1 MHVDKIKT
9 IFTISY
15 IAIKNS
21 KKGLTMFFI
30 NKKLISALSTKK
42 IKLLGLSFIMC
53 ISLTACSQSK
63 KDTTA
68 IAPSQP
74 AKTIFNDA
82 RKLMSNNQFEAAI
95 KKYET
100 LEAQYPLGRYAQQ
113 ALLEQ
118 AYAYFKFEEPDT
130 ALDTIDRYMRVY
142 PRSPRMDYALYL
154 RGLIN
159 FTRGGSIVDKV
170 FPRNFSD
177 LDGVRQKEAFNDF
190 SALINRHKGSPYAV
204 DAKKRMH
211 YLKNTLGQSEVSV
224 AEYYMKRGAYLAAY
238 NRADYA
244 IKYHQGTPAV
254 ISALQIKT
262 CAARKLGK
270 NDLAEDTLRIIKLN
284 FPAKTKFACL

>member
-1 MHVDKIKT
+1 MINITV
-9 IFTISY
+9 
-15 IAIKNS
+15 KNS
-21 KKGLTMFFI
+21 KKGRTMYFT
-30 NKKLISALSTKK
+30 NKTSSTQIVMK
-42 IKLLGLSFIMC
+42 LGLAFVLC
-53 ISLTACSQSK
+53 FSLASCSKNKDQAAKSGPSQS
-63 KDTTA
+63 
-68 IAPSQP
+68 
-74 AKTIFNDA
+74 AKSLFLEA
-82 RKLMSNNQFEAAI
+82 RALMSNNQFESAI
-95 KKYET
+95 KKYES

-118 AYAYFKFEEPDT
+118 AYAYFKFDEPDT

-142 PRSPRMDYALYL
+142 PRAPRMDYALYL

-159 FTRGGSIVDKV
+159 FTRGGSVLDKV

-211 YLKNTLGQSEVSV
+211 YLKNTLGQSEVSI

-254 ISALQIKT
+254 IPALKIKT

-270 NDLAEDTLRIIKLN
+270 NDLANDTLRIIKLN
-284 FPAKTKFACL
+284 FPKQTKFSCL

>member
-1 MHVDKIKT
+1 MYFTNKT
-9 IFTISY
+9 SSTQ
-15 IAIKNS
+15 
-21 KKGLTMFFI
+21 
-30 NKKLISALSTKK
+30 LSMK
-42 IKLLGLSFIMC
+42 LGLAFILC
-53 ISLTACSQSK
+53 LSLAACSQK
-63 KDTTA
+63 KKETA
-68 IAPSQP
+68 ETGPSQS
-74 AKTIFNDA
+74 AKSLFQEAQT
-82 RKLMSNNQFEAAI
+82 LMGNNQFEEAI
-95 KKYET
+95 KKYES
-100 LEAQYPLGRYAQQ
+100 LEAQHPLGRYAQQ

-118 AYAYFKFEEPDT
+118 AYAYFKFDEPDT

-142 PRSPRMDYALYL
+142 PRAPRMDYALYL

-159 FTRGGSIVDKV
+159 FTRGGSIIDKV

-190 SALINRHKGSPYAV
+190 SALINRHKGSPYAA

-224 AEYYMKRGAYLAAY
+224 AKYYMKRGAFLAAY

-254 ISALQIKT
+254 IPALKIKT

-270 NDLAEDTLRIIKLN
+270 DDLAEDTLRIIKLN
-284 FPAKTKFACL
+284 FPTQTKFSCR

>member
-1 MHVDKIKT
+1 M
-9 IFTISY
+9 IFTNKTSSTQFSVKLSL
-15 IAIKNS
+15 A
-21 KKGLTMFFI
+21 FI
-30 NKKLISALSTKK
+30 LC
-42 IKLLGLSFIMC
+42 F
-53 ISLTACSQSK
+53 SLASCSQNKDKSINAGPSK
-63 KDTTA
+63 
-68 IAPSQP
+68 P
-74 AKTIFNDA
+74 AKTLFNEA
-82 RKLMSNNQFEAAI
+82 RSLMAANQHEAAI
-95 KKYET
+95 KKYES
-100 LEAQYPLGRYAQQ
+100 LEAQYPLGRFAQQ

-118 AYAYFKFEEPDT
+118 AYAYFKIDEPDT

-142 PRSPRMDYALYL
+142 PRAPRMDYALYL

-159 FTRGGSIVDKV
+159 FARGGNILDKV

-190 SALINRHKGSPYAV
+190 SALINRHKGSPYAA

-211 YLKNTLGQSEVSV
+211 YLKNVLGQSEVSV

-254 ISALQIKT
+254 ITALQIKT

-270 NDLAEDTLRIIKLN
+270 NDLADDTLRIIKLN
-284 FPAKTKFACL
+284 FPTKTKFVCL